1 MKMILIHFI
10 KSEEQSFKSIYNT
23 FPKESFLQTKGP
35 PPSPPLPPSQIP
47 NMVTTNL
54 PPFLYQSPKSIRHGQ
69 EKCRVPLETWNALT
83 EPILPATGSAKQKA
97 RYTSRNTHIGTPDF
111 QNSFRKKDLGTL
123 GSWTVSSHLSVPCLE
138 QQRQWRDTNSSGQQ
152 CFACLLS
159 RFSPAAVQIVFFP
172 WKPCSGTRS
181 KAQSRSIIAVG
192 CVLPGGGKIVH
203 EMHLTRS

>member
-1 MKMILIHFI
+1 
-10 KSEEQSFKSIYNT
+10 
-23 FPKESFLQTKGP
+23 
-35 PPSPPLPPSQIP
+35 
-47 NMVTTNL
+47 MVTTNL

-69 EKCRVPLETWNALT
+69 EKCRVPLEMWNALT
-83 EPILPATGSAKQKA
+83 EPILPSTGSAKQKA
-97 RYTSRNTHIGTPDF
+97 RYASRNTHIGTPDF